1 MTISEWVE
9 RSSKYIDRLDAEVIL
24 THYLQAH
31 DRSYLVAHDDEEL
44 PDNIQQACDTM
55 LAARMRG
62 KPLAYILGYKE
73 FYGRRFIVTP
83 EVLIPRPE
91 TEDIIDLA
99 KAAKPKNVVDV
110 GTGSGCIAITL
121 ALELPNAEITAIDIS
136 DTALSVAQK
145 NAKQLG
151 AKIDFRKNN
160 LVEGLALPEKPL
172 IIANLPYVDK
182 TWNWLDKNS
191 LSYEPQLALYAQ
203 QEGLELIYRLI
214 NQLDNPC
221 RLLLEA
227 DPSQHEQIKEYAKLH
242 GFSFRKSRNFIL
254 SFAKNKTA
262 HANIKT

>member
-24 THYLQAH
+24 THYLNVH

-44 PDNIQQACDTM
+44 PDNIQQACDIM

-91 TEDIIDLA
+91 TEEIIDFA
-99 KAAKPKNVVDV
+99 IAAKPKSIVDV

-121 ALELPNAEITAIDIS
+121 ALELPKAEVTAIDIS

-145 NAKQLG
+145 NAMQLG
-151 AKIDFRKNN
+151 AKIDFRKND
-160 LVEGLALPEKPL
+160 LIEGLALPEEPL
-172 IIANLPYVDK
+172 IVANLPYVDK

-203 QEGLELIYRLI
+203 KEGLELIYRLI
-214 NQLDNPC
+214 DQINIPC

-227 DPSQHEQIKEYAKLH
+227 DPSQREQIKRYAKEH
-242 GFSFRKSRNFIL
+242 GFKFIKARNYIL
-254 SFAKNKTA
+254 SFKK
-262 HANIKT
+262 

>member
-1 MTISEWVE
+1 MIISEWVE
-9 RSSKYIDRLDAEVIL
+9 RSSKYIDRLDAEIIL
-24 THYLQAH
+24 THCLKAN

-44 PDNIQQACDTM
+44 PDNIKQLCDTM
-55 LAARMRG
+55 LASRMRG

-83 EVLIPRPE
+83 DVLIPRPE
-91 TEDIIDLA
+91 TEDIIALA
-99 KAAKPKNVVDV
+99 KTTKSKNIIDV

-121 ALELPNAEITAIDIS
+121 ALEMPEAKIVAIDIS
-136 DTALSVAQK
+136 DQALSIAQK

-151 AKIDFRKNN
+151 AKLEFHKND
-160 LVEGLALPEKPL
+160 LLEGLAIPEKPL

-203 QEGLELIYRLI
+203 KEGLDLIYRLI
-214 NQLDNPC
+214 NQINSPC

-227 DPSQHEQIKEYAKLH
+227 DPSQHEQIKAYAKSH
-242 GFSFRKSRNFIL
+242 GFKYLKAQNFIL
-254 SFAKNKTA
+254 SFTKNSAKKRQ
-262 HANIKT
+262 

>member
-1 MTISEWVE
+1 MIISEWVE
-9 RSSKYIDRLDAEVIL
+9 RSSRYIDRLDAEVIL
-24 THYLQAH
+24 THCLKAN

-44 PDNIQQACDTM
+44 PNNIEQLCDTM

-83 EVLIPRPE
+83 DVLIPRPE
-91 TEDIIDLA
+91 TEDIIALA
-99 KAAKPKNVVDV
+99 KAAKSKHIVDV

-121 ALELPNAEITAIDIS
+121 ALEMPKSDITAIDIS
-136 DTALSVAQK
+136 DQALGVAQK

-151 AKIDFRKNN
+151 AKLDFRKND
-160 LVEGLALPEKPL
+160 LIEGLALPEKPL

-191 LSYEPQLALYAQ
+191 LGYEPELALYAQ
-203 QEGLELIYRLI
+203 KEGLELIYRLI
-214 NQLDNPC
+214 DQINSPC

-227 DPSQHEQIKEYAKLH
+227 DPSQHEQIKNYAKAH
-242 GFSFRKSRNFIL
+242 GFKYLKTQNYIL
-254 SFAKNKTA
+254 SFTKK
-262 HANIKT
+262 